1 MINKW
6 QYGVTTSDISSFSL
20 KKISAMSKLD
30 QRRQPPLADYSDES
44 YQTAK
49 TLREWLD
56 VICGSGKTI
65 LEEEGAA
72 SFDIKN
78 FINTYHC

>member
-1 MINKW
+1 
-6 QYGVTTSDISSFSL
+6 
-20 KKISAMSKLD
+20 MSNPYQDHQL
-30 QRRQPPLADYSDES
+30 PAYSDES
-44 YQTAK
+44 FQTAK

-56 VICGSGKTI
+56 VICGCDKTI

-78 FINTYHC
+78 FINTYHYHYH

>member
-1 MINKW
+1 MW
-6 QYGVTTSDISSFSL
+6 QHGVTTSDSDRSS
-20 KKISAMSKLD
+20 MSN
-30 QRRQPPLADYSDES
+30 PLPLPDYSDES

-56 VICGSGKTI
+56 VICGSEKTI

>member
-1 MINKW
+1 M
-6 QYGVTTSDISSFSL
+6 SDL
-20 KKISAMSKLD
+20 HQDHQL
-30 QRRQPPLADYSDES
+30 PLPLPDYSDES
-44 YQTAK
+44 YQAAK

-56 VICGSGKTI
+56 VICGGEKTI

-78 FINTYHC
+78 FINTYLC

>member
-1 MINKW
+1 M
-6 QYGVTTSDISSFSL
+6 SSPYQDHQL
-20 KKISAMSKLD
+20 PA
-30 QRRQPPLADYSDES
+30 YSEES
-44 YQTAK
+44 CQTAK

-56 VICGSGKTI
+56 VICGGEKTI

-78 FINTYHC
+78 FINTNNYH

>member
-1 MINKW
+1 
-6 QYGVTTSDISSFSL
+6 
-20 KKISAMSKLD
+20 MSKLE
-30 QRRQPPLADYSDES
+30 QGHQPPLPDYFDES

-56 VICGSGKTI
+56 VICGCEKTI

-78 FINTYHC
+78 FINTEL

>member
-1 MINKW
+1 MW
-6 QYGVTTSDISSFSL
+6 QYGVTTSDSFSAPRR
-20 KKISAMSKLD
+20 SSMSNLE
-30 QRRQPPLADYSDES
+30 QSHQPPLPDYSDES

-78 FINTYHC
+78 FINTELASYHC

>member
-1 MINKW
+1 MW
-6 QYGVTTSDISSFSL
+6 QYGVTTSDSFSAYRR
-20 KKISAMSKLD
+20 SSMSNLE
-30 QRRQPPLADYSDES
+30 QSHQPPLADYSDES

-56 VICGSGKTI
+56 VICGCEKTI